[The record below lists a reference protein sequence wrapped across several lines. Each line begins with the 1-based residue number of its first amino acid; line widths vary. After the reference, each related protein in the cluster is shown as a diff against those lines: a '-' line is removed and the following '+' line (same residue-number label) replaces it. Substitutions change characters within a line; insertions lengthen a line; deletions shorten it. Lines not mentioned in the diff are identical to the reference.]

1 MITVIDYDT
10 GNTRNVK
17 NALDFL
23 GVENQLTSKP
33 TDILNSDGL
42 ILPGVGAFKKAV
54 DALNERK
61 LVPVIQQAA
70 NQGIPILG
78 ICLGMQLLFDKSY
91 EFGESDGLG
100 LIDGEVVP
108 IPDNLGVKVPHMGW
122 DKNIS
127 VKADPLADGF
137 DGQFSYFVHSYY
149 VKTAE
154 KNILS
159 FVDYGVKIPSIV
171 RRRNVIGFQFHPEK
185 SG

>member
-1 MITVIDYDT
+1 M
-10 GNTRNVK
+10 
-17 NALDFL
+17 
-23 GVENQLTSKP
+23 
-33 TDILNSDGL
+33 

-122 DKNIS
+122 DKTS
-127 VKADPLADGF
+127 LLKL
-137 DGQFSYFVHSYY
+137 
-149 VKTAE
+149 
-154 KNILS
+154 ILWQTGLMVS
-159 FVDYGVKIPSIV
+159 SAILFIPTM
-171 RRRNVIGFQFHPEK
+171 
-185 SG
+185 

>member
-100 LIDGEVVP
+100 LIDGEVV
-108 IPDNLGVKVPHMGW
+108 
-122 DKNIS
+122 
-127 VKADPLADGF
+127 
-137 DGQFSYFVHSYY
+137 
-149 VKTAE
+149 
-154 KNILS
+154 
-159 FVDYGVKIPSIV
+159 
-171 RRRNVIGFQFHPEK
+171 R
-185 SG
+185 